1 MRPFDL
7 SRSEAE
13 RIVDLLEGVAQMTGE
28 DRQLAADLRGF
39 FGMTPYP
46 AGTCRPRV
54 AVDGDI

>member
-1 MRPFDL
+1 MKFDL

-13 RIVDLLEGVAQMTGE
+13 RVVDLLETSMQMTAE
-28 DRQLAADLRGF
+28 DRQLAADLRGS
-39 FGMTPYP
+39 FGMSPYP